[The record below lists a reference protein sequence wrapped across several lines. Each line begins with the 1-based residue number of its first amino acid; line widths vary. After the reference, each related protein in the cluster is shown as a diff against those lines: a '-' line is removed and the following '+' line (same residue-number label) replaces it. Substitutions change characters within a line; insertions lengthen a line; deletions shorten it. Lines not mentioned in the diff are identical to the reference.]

1 MKLVVGATGL
11 LGGLIASSLLDQGQ
25 EVRIL
30 VRQNSPSEEMA
41 KQGLA
46 TSAQALI
53 DAGAQPVYGDL
64 KEPASLKPAVA
75 GVDTVIT
82 TANSVVRGGDD
93 NTETVDRHGNRNLID
108 AARQAGVKQFI
119 FTSVYGASAD
129 SPAPFV
135 QAKAESEA
143 RLRESGMPYTIL
155 APNIFMEVWFGILIG
170 MPLAAGQPVTLVG
183 SGSRKHSFVSMADV
197 ASFAVAAV
205 DNPDAINQH
214 IAIGGPEPISYLDAV
229 AAFERTTGAEIPVR
243 FVSPGEAIPGV
254 PDAVAPIAAAHDS
267 YDSPIEMVA
276 TARRYGVELTPVDNA
291 VGRMLARAAN

>member
-1 MKLVVGATGL
+1 
-11 LGGLIASSLLDQGQ
+11 LGGLITSRLLEHEQ

-30 VRQNSPSEEMA
+30 VCQNSPSEEMA
-41 KQGLA
+41 KQGLV
-46 TSAQALI
+46 TSARALI

-75 GVDTVIT
+75 GMDTVIS

-93 NTETVDRHGNRNLID
+93 DIESVDRIGNRNLID
-108 AARQAGVKQFI
+108 AARQAGVKQFV
-119 FTSVYGASAD
+119 FTSVYGASPD

-135 QAKAESEA
+135 QAKAQTEA
-143 RLRESGMPYTIL
+143 RLRESGVPYTIL

-197 ASFAVAAV
+197 ASFAVAAI
-205 DNPDAINQH
+205 DNPDAFNQH
-214 IAIGGPEPISYLDAV
+214 IAIGGLEPISYLDAV
-229 AAFERTTGAEIPVR
+229 AAFERTTGSEIAVQ

-254 PDAVAPIAAAHDS
+254 PQAVAPIAAAHDS
-267 YDSPIEMVA
+267 YDSPIEMAA
-276 TARRYGVELTPVDNA
+276 TARKFGVELTPVDTA
-291 VGRMLARAAN
+291 VGRMLARAAA